1 MARRTKRQLE
11 RALADLDDA
20 EESTSTLDVAWRDET
35 DTPVD
40 RDGNPVDPSDDGM
53 LVVFNY
59 HEVMSRDRA
68 EREGREI
75 IGPTDDELAND
86 AVRVTREGP
95 LP

>member
-1 MARRTKRQLE
+1 
-11 RALADLDDA
+11 
-20 EESTSTLDVAWRDET
+20 
-35 DTPVD
+35 
-40 RDGNPVDPSDDGM
+40 M

-59 HEVMSRDRA
+59 HEGMSRDRA

-95 LP
+95 VP